1 MADRPRHD
9 DRRGRP
15 APGRPSGKPGQ
26 TGFPGGG
33 GPPRPMSSRSEHSG
47 QGARGVGSHPPG
59 DRPWD
64 SRPSGSFWS
73 GPRPVG
79 PRPVGPRPV
88 DSRPSAHAP
97 SAHAPSAHAP
107 SIRGRPPGR
116 TGSGLPPARRPGHT
130 AGISRMAQVG
140 RRPGTVWHLSVDRGI
155 RTQPCRDTQAA
166 TVAATSAHMAR
177 RRDVR
182 TTDVRTTAARR
193 PSTSVDPTVPA
204 IVRRGPPHQGAVP
217 VSARR
222 IGAVHRPIARPGD
235 LRKAR
240 SNPRGPAGGRAP
252 GRNHRP
258 GRDQTR

>member
-1 MADRPRHD
+1 MTTVGADPCRVNRVAS
-9 DRRGRP
+9 P
-15 APGRPSGKPGQ
+15 ARQGFRVVAARLARCRAAPSILGKE
-26 TGFPGGG
+26 
-33 GPPRPMSSRSEHSG
+33 R
-47 QGARGVGSHPPG
+47 VGSDPISPATGRGTHG
-59 DRPWD
+59 HRA
-64 SRPSGSFWS
+64 RFGL
-73 GPRPVG
+73 
-79 PRPVGPRPV
+79 
-88 DSRPSAHAP
+88 AHAP

-140 RRPGTVWHLSVDRGI
+140 RRPGTAWHRSVDRGI

-166 TVAATSAHMAR
+166 TVAVTSAHMAR

-204 IVRRGPPHQGAVP
+204 IVRRGPPHQVAVP

-240 SNPRGPAGGRAP
+240 SSPRGPAGGRAP